1 MKKLFLILAL
11 ICGLTASQAQ
21 NAKGTWYVGTGD
33 IANIAWTDWAV
44 SPTIAY
50 AFTDA
55 LVLGGS
61 VSQDNTDADVALEF
75 SARYFWNG
83 VFVHAGMNGL
93 NFDEIELGLGKLF
106 TIKENVY
113 VDPKLVY
120 NAGSETVNLELG
132 FGFKF

>member
-21 NAKGTWYVGTGD
+21 NTKGTWYVGTND
-33 IANIAWTDWAV
+33 IANVAWTDWAV
-44 SPTIAY
+44 TPSIGF

-61 VSQDNTDADVALEF
+61 ISQENADADMNLDF
-75 SARYFWNG
+75 YARYFWNG

-93 NFDEIELGLGKLF
+93 NFDEMTLGMGKMF
-106 TIKENVY
+106 TLRDNVY
-113 VDPKLVY
+113 VDPAIVY
-120 NAGSETVNLELG
+120 SAGDETINLTLG

>member
-21 NAKGTWYVGTGD
+21 NAKGSWYIGTGD
-33 IANIAWTDWAV
+33 IVNIAWTDWAV
-44 SPTIAY
+44 DATIGY

-61 VSQDNTDADVALEF
+61 VSQENAEADMNLDF
-75 SARYFWNG
+75 YARYFWNG
-83 VFVHAGMNGL
+83 MFVHAGMNGL
-93 NFDEIELGLGKLF
+93 NFDEIELGLGKMF
-106 TIKENVY
+106 SMKNNIY

-120 NAGSETVNLELG
+120 NAGSETVNLGIG

>member
-21 NAKGTWYVGTGD
+21 NAKGTWYIGTGD
-33 IANIAWTDWAV
+33 IANVAWTDWAV

-55 LVLGGS
+55 LVIGGS
-61 VSQDNTDADVALEF
+61 ISQENADADLALEF
-75 SARYFWNG
+75 NARYFWNG
-83 VFVHAGMNGL
+83 MFVHAGMNGL
-93 NFDEIELGLGKLF
+93 NFDEMTLGLGKQF
-106 TIKENVY
+106 TFRNNVY
-113 VDPKLVY
+113 VDPTLVY
-120 NAGSETVNLELG
+120 NAGSETVNLGIG

>member
-21 NAKGTWYVGTGD
+21 NTKGTWYIGTGD
-33 IANIAWTDWAV
+33 IENVAWTDWAV
-44 SPTIAY
+44 DASIGY

-55 LVLGGS
+55 LVIGGS
-61 VSQDNTDADVALEF
+61 ISQDNADADIALNF
-75 SARYFWNG
+75 NARYFWNG
-83 VFVHAGMNGL
+83 MFIHAGMNGL
-93 NFDEIELGLGKLF
+93 NFDEIELGLGKMF
-106 TIKENVY
+106 TLRNNIY

-120 NAGSETVNLELG
+120 NAGSETVNLGLG

>member
-33 IANIAWTDWAV
+33 IENIAWTDWAV

-61 VSQDNTDADVALEF
+61 VSQDNADADVALEF
-75 SARYFWNG
+75 SARYFWAEA
-83 VFVHAGMNGL
+83 FHKIMQML
-93 NFDEIELGLGKLF
+93 I
-106 TIKENVY
+106 
-113 VDPKLVY
+113 
-120 NAGSETVNLELG
+120 
-132 FGFKF
+132 